1 MQRSVE
7 LDSSNYDY
15 DYESTTEG
23 IRPRPM
29 GNYPTQAS
37 LLSSDSAP
45 KNKKKMT
52 HNWQLEFAWRI
63 FLHTLCYPLACR
75 VAKVL

>member
-7 LDSSNYDY
+7 LDSYD

-37 LLSSDSAP
+37 LLSAESAP
-45 KNKKKMT
+45 KKNDP
-52 HNWQLEFAWRI
+52 QLATGICLSNIFAH
-63 FLHTLCYPLACR
+63 FMLSMLSYPLDRR